1 MRFSIVLLFVVTFV
15 SCDYW
20 PYQKKEQL
28 QELDTIVD
36 YTSVDTPPLFAA
48 CQETIERSVQLTC
61 FQTTFSEKLTKL
73 LIQSSNEL
81 QVSFNIDKTIIVEIL
96 ISNKGN
102 IQFQKI
108 DGLNKLLLEE
118 LPKIEKVI
126 KEAIDSMP
134 KIQPA
139 IKRGIPVATTYKIPV
154 RIKLKY

>member
-1 MRFSIVLLFVVTFV
+1 MRFSIALLFVITFV

-20 PYQKKEQL
+20 SFQKKEQF
-28 QELDTIVD
+28 QELDTVVD
-36 YTSVDTPPLFAA
+36 YTSVDRPPLFDT
-48 CQETIERSVQLTC
+48 CEETIERSVQLAC
-61 FQTTFSEKLTKL
+61 FRTTFSEKLTEFL
-73 LIQSSNEL
+73 VQSSNEL
-81 QVSFNIDKTIIVEIL
+81 QVSFNIDKTIIIEVL

-139 IKRGIPVATTYKIPV
+139 IKRGIPVATTYKVPV